1 MQRESCE
8 CPDQHPMVTWLRL
21 AGHPGTVRRA
31 FFTAVI
37 VGSVLVGINHGPALL
52 AGDFSRGRLVQMVM
66 TYFVPYIVSTVSS
79 VSTRRELAAKN
90 TSKEERSTP

>member
-8 CPDQHPMVTWLRL
+8 CPDQRPRVTWLRL
-21 AGHPGTVRRA
+21 AAHPGTVRRA
-31 FFTAVI
+31 SFTAVI

-52 AGDFSRGRLVQMVM
+52 AGDFTRGRLVQMVM

-79 VSTRRELAAKN
+79 VSTRRELSAKSAS
-90 TSKEERSTP
+90 TGERQAL